1 MPLIR
6 KWFVVWDSKTR
17 GSVKTVI
24 RSKNYFQYFKK
35 PDENTM
41 LIMIRLQQLTQRPGV
56 WLWQGFHCLYM
67 VTLFISVSGI
77 QWQLMLLSDMLVRIV
92 DLIMLML
99 SVSKKME
106 NSVVDKRILK
116 YGGICYNSKTS
127 GEKFGNYYTF

>member
-41 LIMIRLQQLTQRPGV
+41 LIMITLHQLTKRPGV
-56 WLWQGFHCLYM
+56 WLWQGFYCLYM

-77 QWQLMLLSDMLVRIV
+77 QQQLMLLSDMLVRIV
-92 DLIMLML
+92 DLIMLMCVL
-99 SVSKKME
+99 KKME

-116 YGGICYNSKTS
+116 YGGICNNSKTS
-127 GEKFGNYYTF
+127 GEKFGNYYTY